1 MTGSFAALALMAV
14 LASGCSDG
22 CANEVATRIEAPG
35 NRRSAVVFERNCGT
49 TTGFST
55 QISILAARAE
65 PAGAGNVFVAD
76 DDHGTAA
83 AASWGGPW
91 AETVWLDAD
100 HLLIRYDSRA
110 RVFTRNAEVS
120 GVRITYQPVN
130 R

>member
-1 MTGSFAALALMAV
+1 MTGGLAVLALMAV

-22 CANEVATRIEAPG
+22 CANEVATRVDAPDS
-35 NRRSAVVFERNCGT
+35 RRSAVVFERNCGA

-65 PAGAGNVFVAD
+65 PVGTGNVFVAD
-76 DDHGTAA
+76 DDHGSAV
-83 AASWGGPW
+83 AASRGGPW

-100 HLLIRYDSRA
+100 HLLVRYDSRA
-110 RVFTRNAEVS
+110 RVFTRNAEMS